1 MMKKI
6 WNTLMLLAPVVA
18 MAQGNTY
25 ALKGK
30 FKSAAA
36 EGKVYLN
43 YYKDGTTKRDS
54 AVVQNGVFELK
65 GPSDGPQQV
74 YLTFVSKSSPADKKS
89 RNRDSR
95 SMYLDK
101 GVILMTV
108 ADSIKTATINGS
120 AINTDYKKYTE
131 LLKASETAISSLR
144 KEYYGLSAEQKKDSV
159 AVRTIEDKMDK
170 ADSDQKAALATYIKQ
185 NPDSYFCF
193 EALQKV
199 AGPYF
204 DISKV
209 EPLFNG
215 LSAGQRNAKEGQA
228 FAASIAA
235 NKSTA
240 IGKAAPDFTHLDM
253 GDKPVKLSDFKGK
266 YVLLDFWASW
276 CGPCR
281 AENPNVLKAYNAY
294 KDKNFTVLGVSVD
307 QEKDKDKWLKAI
319 KDDGMPWTQLIDS
332 DRINKKRAGD
342 LYAIK
347 SIPSNFLIDPSGKI
361 IAKNLRGEALEKK
374 LAEVIK

>member
-1 MMKKI
+1 MKKLLI
-6 WNTLMLLAPVVA
+6 TTMLLAPVMA

-25 ALKGK
+25 TLKGK
-30 FKSAAA
+30 FTSASAG
-36 EGKVYLN
+36 GKVYLN
-43 YYKDGTTKRDS
+43 YYKDGATKRDS
-54 AVVQNGVFELK
+54 AIVQNGAFELK

-74 YLTFVSKSSPADKKS
+74 YMTFVSKDSPADKKS

-101 GVILMTV
+101 GVILMNVT
-108 ADSIKTATINGS
+108 DSIKTATISGS

-131 LLKASETAISSLR
+131 LLKASETAINSLR

-159 AVRTIEDKMDK
+159 AVKAIEDKMDK
-170 ADSDQKAALATYIKQ
+170 AEAGQKEALVTYIKQ

-215 LSAGQRNAKEGQA
+215 LPAAQRNAKEGRA

-240 IGKAAPDFTHLDM
+240 IGKAAPDFTHLDTV
-253 GDKPVKLSDFKGK
+253 DKAVKLSDFKGK

-332 DRINKKRAGD
+332 DRSNKKRAGD

>member
-1 MMKKI
+1 MKKTWI
-6 WNTLMLLAPVVA
+6 TILLLAPVMA
-18 MAQGNTY
+18 IAQGNTY
-25 ALKGK
+25 TLKGK

-36 EGKVYLN
+36 GGKVYLN
-43 YYKDGTTKRDS
+43 YYKDGATKRDS
-54 AVVQNGVFELK
+54 AIVQNGVFELK
-65 GPSDGPQQV
+65 GPTEGPQQV
-74 YLTFVSKSSPADKKS
+74 YMTFVSKDSPADKKS

-101 GVILMTV
+101 GLILMNVT
-108 ADSIKTATINGS
+108 DSIKTATITGS
-120 AINTDYKKYTE
+120 VINTDYKKYSD
-131 LLKASETAISSLR
+131 LQKRSEMTINSLR
-144 KEYYGLSAEQKKDSV
+144 KEYYGLTAEQKKDSTLV
-159 AVRTIEDKMDK
+159 KTIEDKMDQ
-170 ADSDQKAALATYIKQ
+170 AEAGQKESLVAYIKQ
-185 NPDSYFCF
+185 NPNSYFCF

-204 DISKV
+204 DITKV
-209 EPLFNG
+209 EALFNG
-215 LSAGQRNAKEGQA
+215 LSASQRSSKEGQA

-240 IGKAAPDFTHLDM
+240 IGKTAPDFTHLDTV
-253 GDKPVKLSDFKGK
+253 DKAVKLSDFKGK

-332 DRINKKRAGD
+332 DRSNKKRAGD